1 MVTRTIPNTPP
12 YDPQRQH
19 HCCRTHISSERP
31 PYDGKERLARVRRQ
45 KKVSVHGGIRNFRR
59 LHGAVIPK
67 DLSLSAGLLPAPC
80 ACADDRA
87 VAAPSF
93 RTRHGYKYEPEL

>member
-1 MVTRTIPNTPP
+1 MAFAT
-12 YDPQRQH
+12 
-19 HCCRTHISSERP
+19 S
-31 PYDGKERLARVRRQ
+31 DGCTVQL
-45 KKVSVHGGIRNFRR
+45 F
-59 LHGAVIPK
+59 PK